1 MENGNNIKL
10 NRTSLGSFEHVIF
23 FIFESGCAR
32 TIGRIKMF
40 FSHSGKIPNSCKKF
54 SSL

>member
-10 NRTSLGSFEHVIF
+10 NRTSLGSFEQVIF

-40 FSHSGKIPNSCKKF
+40 FSHSGKIPNSCNKF

>member
-40 FSHSGKIPNSCKKF
+40 FSHSGKIPNSCNKF